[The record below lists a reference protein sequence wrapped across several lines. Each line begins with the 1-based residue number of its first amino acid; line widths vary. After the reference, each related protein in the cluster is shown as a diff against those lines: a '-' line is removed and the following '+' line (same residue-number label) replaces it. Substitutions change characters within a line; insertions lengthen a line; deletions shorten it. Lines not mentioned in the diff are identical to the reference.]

1 MNEKISKAKTKTQ
14 LLENLELIQVC
25 WGFTKDKFGST
36 ICKKGRGVFGN
47 YLNGVTDVPVE
58 VLVLVS
64 EASKVSIDDLVKKKL
79 TVDDVP
85 DYPNGPPK
93 NRLNSFVH
101 HYDPEK
107 SMTLFAIEKELLSL
121 MDRTKELERMMNEK
135 LNK

>member
-1 MNEKISKAKTKTQ
+1 MKQVSKAKTKTQ

-25 WGFTKDKFGST
+25 WGMTKDKFGSA
-36 ICKKGRGVFGN
+36 ICMKGRGVFGN

-64 EASKVSIDDLVKKKL
+64 EASKVNIDDLVKKKL
-79 TVDDVP
+79 TIDDIP

-93 NRLNSFVH
+93 MKLNTFVH
-101 HYDPEK
+101 PYDPAK
-107 SMTLFAIEKELLSL
+107 SMTLYTIEKEILSL